1 MVFQVGCS
9 SQQAALITSLGFIT
23 LEVDN
28 QRRYLSWSLTLY
40 VIRLFLFCD
49 YLHPNKQKCNL
60 DVEKSYR

>member
-9 SQQAALITSLGFIT
+9 LQQAALITSLGFIT

-40 VIRLFLFCD
+40 VIIRLFSFCD

-60 DVEKSYR
+60 DVQKS